1 MRKFLI
7 TSAAIALTVSLSG
20 CGIFKGG
27 KSKTPVLGERVPI
40 LMTENSIQVDRTIA
54 GIEVVVPAPAT
65 NDAWNQPG
73 GNASKSM
80 GHVALADAPARAWS
94 VTIPGGDQRTRLAA
108 APVVEGGKLFV
119 SDTSGAIHAY
129 AADTGTALW
138 TTSTVKDAENNRARF
153 GGGASVEGGKVFA
166 TNGLGD
172 VVALDAN
179 TGAELWRA
187 KPGGPLRGAPTLANG
202 QAYVLTQDNQLFAL
216 DQTDGKIAWTAS
228 ASLETQGVFGVAAPA
243 AGQGTIVAGFSS
255 GELNAYRYE
264 NGRTLW
270 ADALSRSSM
279 STSVSALSDIDAEP
293 VIDAGRAYAIGQ
305 GGRMVALDVLTGQ
318 RLWEQNL
325 AGISTP
331 WVAGEWIF
339 VVTDDA
345 RLICLARAS
354 GKIRWVSQ
362 LRKFRVD
369 KNEGKNQKDPVSW
382 VGPVLAGGKLWL
394 ANSLGEIVAASPTDG
409 AVATSMAAKGAFGL
423 SPVVANQTLYLM
435 SDEGTLTAYR

>member
-1 MRKFLI
+1 MNKFV
-7 TSAAIALTVSLSG
+7 TTTAALALAVSLGG

-27 KSKTPVLGERVPI
+27 KSKTPVLGDRVPI
-40 LMTENSIQVDRTIA
+40 LMTENSIAVDPTIA
-54 GIEVVVPAPAT
+54 GIEVIVPEAAVNPA
-65 NDAWNQPG
+65 WSQPG

-80 GHVALADAPARAWS
+80 GHVALAAAPARAWT
-94 VTIPGGDQRTRLAA
+94 VTIPGGTQKLRLAA
-108 APVVEGGKLFV
+108 APVVEGGKLYV
-119 SDTSGAIHAY
+119 SDTEGVVHAY
-129 AADTGTALW
+129 AADTGAPVW
-138 TTSTVKDAENNRARF
+138 TSATSKGEENSRARF
-153 GGGASVEGGKVFA
+153 GGGVSVEDGKAFA

-172 VVALDAN
+172 VVAFDAN

-202 QAYVLTQDNQLFAL
+202 QAYVLTQDNQMFAL
-216 DQTDGKIAWTAS
+216 DQADGKVAWTAS

-270 ADALSRSSM
+270 ADALSRSNM

-293 VIDAGRAYAIGQ
+293 VIDQGRAYAIGQ
-305 GGRMVALDVLTGQ
+305 GGRMVALDVTTGQ

-325 AGISTP
+325 AGIATP

-362 LRKFRVD
+362 LRRFRVD

-394 ANSLGEIVAASPTDG
+394 VNSLGEVVAASPTDG
-409 AVATSMAAKGAFGL
+409 AVATTMETKQSYGL
-423 SPVVANQTLYLM
+423 SPIVANQTLYLM

>member
-1 MRKFLI
+1 MRKFVTTTAMI
-7 TSAAIALTVSLSG
+7 AIAATLGG

-27 KSKTPVLGERVPI
+27 DRKTPVLGERVPI
-40 LMTENSIQVDRTIA
+40 LMTENSIAVDATIA
-54 GIEVVVPAPAT
+54 GIEVVLPPAAT
-65 NDAWNQPG
+65 NAEWAQPG

-80 GHVALADAPARAWS
+80 GHVALAASPARAWS
-94 VTIPGGDQRTRLAA
+94 ASIPGGDKRARLAA
-108 APVVEGGKLFV
+108 APVVSDGKLFV
-119 SDTSGAIHAY
+119 SDT
-129 AADTGTALW
+129 TGTVRAYDAGTGAALW
-138 TTSTVKDAENNRARF
+138 TRSTVAADGNNPARF
-153 GGGASVEGGKVFA
+153 GGGVSVEGGKAFA

-172 VVALDAN
+172 VVALDAASGN
-179 TGAELWRA
+179 ELWRA

-202 QAYVLTQDNQLFAL
+202 QLYVLSQDNQLFAL
-216 DQTDGKIAWTAS
+216 DQTDGKVAWTVS
-228 ASLETQGVFGVAAPA
+228 ASLESQGVFGVAAPA
-243 AGQGTIVAGFSS
+243 AGQGTLVAGFSS

-270 ADALSRSSM
+270 ADALSRSMM

-293 VIDAGRAYAIGQ
+293 VIDQGRAYAIGQ
-305 GGRMVALDVLTGQ
+305 GGRMIALDVLTGQ

-354 GKIRWVSQ
+354 GKIRWISQ
-362 LRKFRVD
+362 LRRFRVE
-369 KNEGKNQKDPVSW
+369 KQKTQKDPVSW
-382 VGPVLAGGKLWL
+382 VGPVLAGDRLWL

-409 AVATSMAAKGAFGL
+409 QVQTTMGAKGAFGL
-423 SPVVANQTLYLM
+423 SPVVANGTLYLL